1 MSEALAQPAPGA
13 GGGGGGGGGGGAQAA
28 LRERLVSELRL
39 SVEQQAKLDAI
50 NMELRPQFMALRELA
65 EEQRRAAR
73 DKVMAEMR
81 SKISAMLTP
90 EQRLQYQAMA
100 AETAARTSSRGR
112 IYLLDLKG
120 KPKAVNV
127 RLGIT
132 DGSST
137 ELLVPA
143 GSTPDTALANELK
156 EGATVIIG
164 TQGSA
169 ASSAAAQR
177 PGGSGPRLPF

>member
-1 MSEALAQPAPGA
+1 
-13 GGGGGGGGGGGAQAA
+13 
-28 LRERLVSELRL
+28 
-39 SVEQQAKLDAI
+39 
-50 NMELRPQFMALRELA
+50 
-65 EEQRRAAR
+65 
-73 DKVMAEMR
+73 MR

-90 EQRLQYQAMA
+90 EQRLQYQAIT

-112 IYLLDLKG
+112 IYLLDVTG

-143 GSTPDTALANELK
+143 GGTPDTALANELK

-164 TQGSA
+164 TQGPA
-169 ASSAAAQR
+169 ASGAAAQR